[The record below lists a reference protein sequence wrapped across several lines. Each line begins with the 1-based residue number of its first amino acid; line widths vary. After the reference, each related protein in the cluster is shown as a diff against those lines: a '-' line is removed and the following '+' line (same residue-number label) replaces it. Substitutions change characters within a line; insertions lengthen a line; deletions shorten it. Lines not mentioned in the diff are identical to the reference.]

1 MIVSLQVWEMYG
13 GRSTAR
19 YSPEDPGGGRVNAAA
34 DMLDVEGP
42 HSSPASP
49 VHKVKLILLLLVLY
63 IR

>member
-1 MIVSLQVWEMYG
+1 MLLSLQVWEMYG

-42 HSSPASP
+42 HSTPASP
-49 VHKVKLILLLLVLY
+49 VHKVPNIHLY
-63 IR
+63 MQL